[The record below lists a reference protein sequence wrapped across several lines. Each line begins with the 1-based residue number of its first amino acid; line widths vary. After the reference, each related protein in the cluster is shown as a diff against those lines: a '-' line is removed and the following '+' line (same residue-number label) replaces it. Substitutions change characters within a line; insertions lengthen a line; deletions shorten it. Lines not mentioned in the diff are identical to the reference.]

1 METHGGNQHFID
13 NKPLLHLPTL
23 ISTSC
28 HKLGNVVPWKH
39 ASSSPLQPLSQPLLP
54 FIVRTHSP
62 TPRGTEEPPVGGQD
76 DTHGE
81 EGTLWC
87 ERACF
92 AFLPHE
98 QQTKNRLFA
107 LTDDCWTDVGCV
119 AAAALRALDFYAIF
133 PFCLAVLLLFFHP
146 VGFWLQLSSSVLG
159 GELHSLTFVG
169 RPLGCSFCSQMLL
182 LSAWSTQSIQHT
194 RSERV

>member
-1 METHGGNQHFID
+1 M
-13 NKPLLHLPTL
+13 K
-23 ISTSC
+23 
-28 HKLGNVVPWKH
+28 
-39 ASSSPLQPLSQPLLP
+39 
-54 FIVRTHSP
+54 
-62 TPRGTEEPPVGGQD
+62 
-76 DTHGE
+76 
-81 EGTLWC
+81 
-87 ERACF
+87 ACF
-92 AFLPHE
+92 FEPLATPLTTAASIHRQNSLTNTKRHRRTPCWWAGRHSRARRKLSDASARVLRSFH
-98 QQTKNRLFA
+98 TNNRIKNRLFA

-119 AAAALRALDFYAIF
+119 AAVAAALRALDFYAIF